1 MFLFFSSTVRHVAA
15 STTITSTAKPWL
27 QQLNNKFK
35 CAFSVIYV
43 TSQVSFTLNSRFW
56 NHTPKHFCSPLFP
69 SVEDYLGQVTLSDA
83 KETREMFT
91 CRSLKRSPYFPSLL
105 LHRFIHY
112 PDVRVSLTL
121 THLQDGSWIIHCQI
135 LVLICAI
142 SKWQGAVYLR
152 ILPGLL
158 VGENKL
164 SSMNSHSPCGKN
176 LQTVVNYSS

>member
-1 MFLFFSSTVRHVAA
+1 MFLFFSSIVRHVTA

-35 CAFSVIYV
+35 CAFSIIYV
-43 TSQVSFTLNSRFW
+43 TSQISFMLNSRFW
-56 NHTPKHFCSPLFP
+56 NHAPKHFCSPLFP
-69 SVEDYLGQVTLSDA
+69 SGGDYLVQVTLSDA

-91 CRSLKRSPYFPSLL
+91 CRSLECSPYFASLL

-112 PDVRVSLTL
+112 P
-121 THLQDGSWIIHCQI
+121 THLQDGSWTIRCQI
-135 LVLICAI
+135 QRLRDVVLICAI

-158 VGENKL
+158 VEENKL
-164 SSMNSHSPCGKN
+164 PSMNSHSPCGKN